1 MTTPS
6 KARNYPVRPWR
17 VSLTILLVVFLAEF
31 TVMLLLPVLL
41 SESRVSW
48 TDAIADAVL
57 LTLILIPFLWFT
69 TIRPLQR
76 LALMR
81 AELLETFVSLQEE
94 ERRRI
99 AFDLHDEIGQ
109 SLTSVMMGLRTIGIQ
124 PDGSSDPQRLND
136 LRNIVNH
143 AVHEVRRIANG
154 LRPAAL
160 DHLGLEGALERM
172 AEDLRQIHDL
182 EVDLT
187 LEVND
192 YAGLSVPVQTAVYRI
207 LQEATTN
214 VVRHAKADR
223 VRVLVAS
230 RSGELLLE
238 IEDNGA
244 GLPTEAG
251 SPDSGGLGLTSISQR
266 ASLLGGQL
274 FILSPPTG
282 GTLLRVRLPVRP

>member
-1 MTTPS
+1 MTTSPS
-6 KARNYPVRPWR
+6 ARNYPIQPWR
-17 VSLTILLVVFLAEF
+17 AAVTILLVVFLGEV

-41 SESRVSW
+41 SESHVSW
-48 TDAIADAVL
+48 TAAFADAVL
-57 LTLILIPFLWFT
+57 LTLVLFPVLWFT
-69 TIRPLQR
+69 MIRPLQR

-81 AELLETFVSLQEE
+81 ADLLETFVSLQEE

-109 SLTSVMMGLRTIGIQ
+109 SLTSVMMGLRTIGNQ

-187 LEVND
+187 LEVSD
-192 YAGLSVPVQTAVYRI
+192 YSVLSVPVQTAVYRI
-207 LQEATTN
+207 IQEATTN
-214 VVRHAKADR
+214 VVRHAKAQR

-244 GLPTEAG
+244 GLPSEVNTTEA
-251 SPDSGGLGLTSISQR
+251 SGLGLTSISQR

-274 FILSPPTG
+274 VILSPPGG
-282 GTLLRVRLPVRP
+282 GTLLRVKLPVRQ

>member
-6 KARNYPVRPWR
+6 PARNYPVRPWR

-160 DHLGLEGALERM
+160 DHLGLEGALQRM

-187 LEVND
+187 LEVSD

-244 GLPTEAG
+244 GLPPEAG
-251 SPDSGGLGLTSISQR
+251 SRDSSGLGLTSISQR

-274 FILSPPTG
+274 TILSPPTG

>member
-6 KARNYPVRPWR
+6 QARNYPVRPWR

-31 TVMLLLPVLL
+31 VVMLLLPVLL
-41 SESRVSW
+41 RESRISW

-81 AELLETFVSLQEE
+81 ADLLETFVSLQEE

-109 SLTSVMMGLRTIGIQ
+109 SLTSVMMGLRTIGGH
-124 PDGSSDPQRLND
+124 PDGVSDPQRLND

-182 EVDLT
+182 DVDLT
-187 LEVND
+187 LDVSD
-192 YAGLSVPVQTAVYRI
+192 YAVLSVPVQTAVYRI
-207 LQEATTN
+207 IQEATTN
-214 VVRHAKADR
+214 VTRHAKADQ
-223 VRVLVAS
+223 VRVLVAN
-230 RSGELLLE
+230 RSSELLLE

-244 GLPTEAG
+244 GLSNAAG
-251 SPDSGGLGLTSISQR
+251 TPESSGLGLTSISQR

-274 FILSPPTG
+274 VILSPPGG
-282 GTLLRVRLPVRP
+282 GTLLRVKLPVRQ